1 MKGDYG
7 DMDFVRLV
15 ENGTYKKEDLS
26 EKNLAFIN
34 GMEHVKDELLNNM
47 FGDECFDSFSP
58 TFSKIQREMTEEVV
72 RIIKEWLHMCICETI
87 VELTDMEATE
97 KGE

>member
-1 MKGDYG
+1 
-7 DMDFVRLV
+7 MDCVRLV
-15 ENGTYKKEDLS
+15 ENGTYKKEALS
-26 EKNLAFIN
+26 ENSLAFIN
-34 GMEHVKDELLNNM
+34 GMEHVKDELLDNM

-58 TFSKIQREMTEEVV
+58 TLSKIQREMTEETV

-87 VELTDMEATE
+87 VELADMEAVE